1 MVNPVRKLI
10 TYNNITNHVRNSY
23 TRLSQILVA
32 ILTNNMYVR
41 RHDPKQE
48 PICSN

>member
-23 TRLSQILVA
+23 TRLSQILLV
-32 ILTNNMYVR
+32 
-41 RHDPKQE
+41 
-48 PICSN
+48 SNFTTDYTPAAGLMNP